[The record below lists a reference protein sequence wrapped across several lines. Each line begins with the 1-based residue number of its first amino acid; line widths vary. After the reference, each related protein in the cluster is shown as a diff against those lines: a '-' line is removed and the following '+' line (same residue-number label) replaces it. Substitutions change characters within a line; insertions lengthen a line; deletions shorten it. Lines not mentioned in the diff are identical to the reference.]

1 MKNFNADTDRLTISK
16 PPFNWRVHL
25 PVHPAADLF
34 PLMSKSE
41 LKEHAENIQANGL
54 IAPILIWKDREN
66 DKFLLLDGRN
76 RLDALALVGML
87 GVDDH
92 GTLIDAKSGDVIR
105 QTYRDDGDPYEI
117 VLSLNVHRR
126 HLTAEQR
133 RELIAKVLKAKP
145 EASNRLIA
153 KQVKADDKTV
163 ASVRSVLESTAEIPQ
178 LKKTKGKDGKAR
190 PVKAKKKST
199 ISACFACSTCADRS
213 KPRGSDRAA
222 PTAPEAK
229 PAIPTKAT
237 ETILIRIA
245 DLARDCRGLLAHPEQ
260 NVGEIRTKLSQ
271 IIKLSD
277 PNSKGR
283 STKSAASNAK
293 LDPKLF
299 RRAMAL
305 ETEAVGDTSTL
316 PAGNDVDTEAS
327 AHERRGFY
335 AAADDE
341 ASTDPDNGIP
351 SFPAK
356 TLIPPRDK

>member
-1 MKNFNADTDRLTISK
+1 MPPEEEATMSTNIAEDPATRQDGAAPTISK

-25 PVHPAADLF
+25 PVHPAAELF
-34 PLMSKSE
+34 PLMSESE

-54 IAPILIWKDREN
+54 IAPIIIWKEN

-87 GVDDH
+87 RVDDH
-92 GTLIDAKSGDVIR
+92 GTLIDAKSGDEIR
-105 QTYRDDGDPYEI
+105 QTYRRDGDPYEI
-117 VLSLNVHRR
+117 ALSLNVHRR
-126 HLTAEQR
+126 HLNAEQR

-190 PVKAKKKST
+190 PVKGKKKST
-199 ISACFACSTCADRS
+199 IPPVPPVPPVPI
-213 KPRGSDRAA
+213 KAA
-222 PTAPEAK
+222 SLAAPEAK

-237 ETILIRIA
+237 DLARIA
-245 DLARDCRGLLAHPEQ
+245 DLARDCRGLLMHPEQ
-260 NVGEIRTKLSQ
+260 NADEIRKKLSQ

-277 PNSKGR
+277 PNPKGR
-283 STKSAASNAK
+283 GTKSAASNAK
-293 LDPKLF
+293 LDQKLF

-305 ETEAVGDTSTL
+305 ETEEAEQRKHGGDPRAQSPGFC
-316 PAGNDVDTEAS
+316 PAL
-327 AHERRGFY
+327 
-335 AAADDE
+335 
-341 ASTDPDNGIP
+341 
-351 SFPAK
+351 K
-356 TLIPPRDK
+356 

>member
-1 MKNFNADTDRLTISK
+1 MAELKNENGAASK
-16 PPFNWRVHL
+16 PPFNWRAHL
-25 PVHPAADLF
+25 RVHPAAELF
-34 PLMSKSE
+34 PLMSESE
-41 LKEHAENIQANGL
+41 LKEHAKNIQANGL
-54 IAPILIWKDREN
+54 IAPIVIWKEN
-66 DKFLLLDGRN
+66 DKSLLDGRN

-87 GVDDH
+87 GVDDR
-92 GTLIDAKSGDVIR
+92 GTLIDAKSGDVIF
-105 QTYRDDGDPYEI
+105 QTYRRDGDGDPYEI
-117 VLSLNVHRR
+117 ALSLNVHRR

-199 ISACFACSTCADRS
+199 IPPVPPVPI
-213 KPRGSDRAA
+213 KAA
-222 PTAPEAK
+222 TVTAPEAK

-237 ETILIRIA
+237 DLARIA
-245 DLARDCRGLLAHPEQ
+245 DLARDCRGLLMHPEQ
-260 NVGEIRTKLSQ
+260 NAGEIRKKLSQ

-293 LDPKLF
+293 LDQKLF

-305 ETEAVGDTSTL
+305 ETEAVGDTSAR
-316 PAGNDVDTEAS
+316 PAGNGALPDAAS
-327 AHERRGFY
+327 DGRR
-335 AAADDE
+335 
-341 ASTDPDNGIP
+341 S
-351 SFPAK
+351 
-356 TLIPPRDK
+356 